1 MITRV
6 KGICLSGLIV
16 IWLGAGIALYGQNI
30 RGSIVGNVTDSSGA
44 VVPGAQITVKNEGT
58 GIEVRTTTGAGG
70 TYTVPDLLAGV
81 YEVSAAKEGF
91 KTYRVS
97 GIRLLSAQTAR
108 QDIMLELGQLA
119 QTVNVSAAPQLVQTD
134 SPTIGGSILTREL
147 TDLPFVTT
155 TTDALFRLVPGM
167 SQGITNG
174 NANPTM
180 RGAPAIASRNC
191 TVH

>member
-1 MITRV
+1 MKLRASIECPKRGYSDHRGGAVMKV
-6 KGICLSGLIV
+6 KSICFSILALLL
-16 IWLGAGIALYGQNI
+16 LGAGIAFYGQNI

-97 GIRLLSAQTAR
+97 GIRLLSAQTSR

-119 QTVNVSAAPQLVQTD
+119 QTVNGIRTSSRWQGGVGNFTYVWSEERISLANLP
-134 SPTIGGSILTREL
+134 SIGTL
-147 TDLPFVTT
+147 
-155 TTDALFRLVPGM
+155 
-167 SQGITNG
+167 
-174 NANPTM
+174 
-180 RGAPAIASRNC
+180 
-191 TVH
+191 